1 MYILW
6 SKSRELENST
16 KKKSILTLR
25 TFLVVNLLLAS
36 KVLSIPSRTV
46 TQSNA
51 NQIESISHKQFAL
64 LFSGGVLTADF
75 SSATWWS
82 QYYTL
87 FENENEWKEI
97 GFVMKKLKKIRF
109 CDFQSQK
116 IKILAQ
122 SRLIFWKT
130 CQDSKKMTWLPG
142 TWDVYG

>member
-25 TFLVVNLLLAS
+25 TFLVLNLLLAS

-97 GFVMKKLKKIRF
+97 GFVMKKLKKIWF
-109 CDFQSQK
+109 CDFRSQK
-116 IKILAQ
+116 I
-122 SRLIFWKT
+122 LIFYRPWLNFWKT
-130 CQDSKKMTWLPG
+130 CEDSEKMTLLPSS
-142 TWDVYG
+142 WDV